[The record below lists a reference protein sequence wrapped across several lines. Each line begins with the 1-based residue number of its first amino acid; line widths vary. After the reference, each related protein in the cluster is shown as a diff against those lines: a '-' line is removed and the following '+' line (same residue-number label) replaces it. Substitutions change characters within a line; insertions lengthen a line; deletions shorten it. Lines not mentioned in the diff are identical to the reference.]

1 MNLGA
6 KPLKKYIL
14 YLHAFFLC
22 GQSSAG
28 LEERKISPMTMT
40 VFLIK
45 VFEGFRTTLSNF
57 LNWIFLKIA
66 FFHPYF
72 NSPCTY
78 SPQQLPGAELLAQNL
93 VHLADFSPNLRLF
106 FFFFFFVFCWWGF
119 FSRLFFPPELLCL
132 FKIPAAFEEPKP
144 RFLHHHKSTEA
155 AGLGQFSFGKHHL
168 INIHLFPRISPLSP
182 QTGGNR
188 EENLGGLLKKN
199 YYCCCYQDKDTYVS
213 AFVEEKNN

>member
-66 FFHPYF
+66 FFHLYF

-78 SPQQLPGAELLAQNL
+78 SPQQLQGAELLAQNL
-93 VHLADFSPNLRLF
+93 AHLADFSPNLRF
-106 FFFFFFVFCWWGF
+106 FFFSSLCFVSGVFFRGF
-119 FSRLFFPPELLCL
+119 FFPPSCFACSKYPLPLRSPSQG
-132 FKIPAAFEEPKP
+132 FSIITRARRQQDWANF
-144 RFLHHHKSTEA
+144 H
-155 AGLGQFSFGKHHL
+155 LG
-168 INIHLFPRISPLSP
+168 N
-182 QTGGNR
+182 T
-188 EENLGGLLKKN
+188 
-199 YYCCCYQDKDTYVS
+199 T
-213 AFVEEKNN
+213 